1 MERTGGTLSHPRAFV
16 LPVTPAD
23 FEPSQRNLYGIDN
36 MPTPG
41 HYLHSDEGIRLAMAA
56 KLGG

>member
-16 LPVTPAD
+16 HPVNPAD

-36 MPTPG
+36 MPAPG

-56 KLGG
+56 ELGG